1 MRAAVG
7 LPGRGVIAVAL
18 PRPAGQPELALG
30 LGAPMPHIEATRGA
44 LVAALGSA
52 TESLRARWT
61 P

>member
-1 MRAAVG
+1 
-7 LPGRGVIAVAL
+7 VIAVAL